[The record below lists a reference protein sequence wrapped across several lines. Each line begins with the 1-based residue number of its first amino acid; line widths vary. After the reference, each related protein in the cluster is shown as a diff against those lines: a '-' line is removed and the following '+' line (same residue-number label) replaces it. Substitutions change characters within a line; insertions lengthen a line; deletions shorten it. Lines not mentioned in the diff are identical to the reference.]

1 MEDKETK
8 HLHHTFVDSD
18 VTYCEP
24 EDERLVMH
32 SLFDWIERPLAAMTM
47 NPSDYVTRQRS
58 FFEAPPKQVEPFG
71 TAVTSFACEPPL
83 EPSSKRAVAKYE
95 NTYRMDPPVEFKPD
109 MVEPLM
115 NKILTTRLKG
125 KDYDSIESP
134 ALCKVLADEIKQGVK
149 KFNFKRYKLISEVM
163 IGQMKQQGFIKAS
176 RFLWDSSR
184 DNFASVSYK
193 NRTLF
198 AVAVLYALNFE

>member
-1 MEDKETK
+1 
-8 HLHHTFVDSD
+8 
-18 VTYCEP
+18 
-24 EDERLVMH
+24 
-32 SLFDWIERPLAAMTM
+32 M

-83 EPSSKRAVAKYE
+83 EPSSKRV
-95 NTYRMDPPVEFKPD
+95 R
-109 MVEPLM
+109 
-115 NKILTTRLKG
+115 